1 MSQQNQKT
9 IFISALEHS
18 AEMHCA
24 NLIRAVEVKLSA
36 NNPVWPGQNHIP
48 SESLQSAIQ
57 WAGFGG
63 EQMQQLGCGLLDNTV
78 KRAAMIYNVLGQL
91 GYYRKLIK
99 QANIYFEQNQVDLV
113 IVCDSP
119 AFNFHIAKAAK
130 KHGIPVLF
138 YVAPQLWA
146 WAPWRIYKL
155 RRCCDKLACILPFEK
170 DWFCGRGIDAE
181 YVCNPLFDEMDINLA
196 QNFKSYTN
204 YDPTSP
210 TIALLAGS
218 RDAEIHSL
226 WPAMLDIAAAIK
238 QKHPDTVFTACT
250 PDDEKRDM
258 LKHIADEYAENT
270 IPIDY
275 EVNKLIDVA
284 KRSDL
289 ALVASGSA
297 TLQVAAAGCPMVVM
311 YQSNRWM
318 WHLVGRWLI
327 RTRFLSLVNI
337 LAGREL
343 VPEFM
348 PYFTDLEPIIKD
360 AESLLCNP
368 SKLTQTSQSLIEL
381 VRPLTERR
389 ACDVV
394 AEMVLK
400 RLSE

>member
-1 MSQQNQKT
+1 MPNRNSKQ

-24 NLIRAVEVKLSA
+24 NLIRAVAAKQSKDSG
-36 NNPVWPGQNHIP
+36 VWPGQEHVA
-48 SESLQSAIQ
+48 SESLQPSIQ
-57 WAGFGG
+57 WVGFGG
-63 EQMQQLGCGLLDNTV
+63 ERMAQLGCHLLDNTV

-91 GYYRKLIK
+91 GYYRQLIK
-99 QANIYFEQNQVDLV
+99 QANTYFEQNKVDLV

-146 WAPWRIYKL
+146 WAPWRIHKL

-170 DWFCGRGIDAE
+170 DWFVARGIDAE
-181 YVCNPLFDEMDINLA
+181 FVSNPLFDEMDIDLQ
-196 QNFKSYTN
+196 QNYKPYTS

-210 TIALLAGS
+210 KVALLPGS
-218 RDAEIHSL
+218 RDAEINTL
-226 WPAMLDIAAAIK
+226 WPAMLDIAAEIK
-238 QKHPDTVFTACT
+238 QKHPSAVFAACA
-250 PDDEKRDM
+250 PDEEKLAM
-258 LKHIADEYAENT
+258 LKNIAEDYTHGE
-270 IPIDY
+270 IQIDY
-275 EVNKLIDVA
+275 EVNALIELS

-327 RTRFLSLVNI
+327 RTRFLSLPNI
-337 LAGREL
+337 LASRKL

-348 PYFTDLEPIIKD
+348 PYFTDLEPIIKET
-360 AESLLCNP
+360 ESLLCNA
-368 SKLTQTSQSLIEL
+368 SKLSQTSGALIEL
-381 VRPLTERR
+381 VRPLTARR
-389 ACDVV
+389 ACDTV
-394 AEMVLK
+394 AEMVLGI
-400 RLSE
+400 LC